1 MIETATAVVAWG
13 MRCSRRHPTF
23 DYSSPGGYFV
33 TICVD
38 RRRFPAEKV
47 PGRGVFGVLASL
59 AGPKPQLT
67 DLGLI
72 VQEQWEWLPNRFSHV
87 SLDEFV
93 IMPDHIHGL
102 IWLGATPGAE
112 KTAPGV
118 GQLRARAGTRPGSL
132 PAIVQAF
139 KAACGF
145 RARPILANLGWAT
158 RPTRFWQRNYD
169 EQIIRDRSHLAAV
182 RRYIRNNPRKLF
194 DHITRG
200 RGKG

>member
-1 MIETATAVVAWG
+1 

-38 RRRFPAEKV
+38 RRRFPAQGV
-47 PGRGVFGVLASL
+47 PGRGVFGILAALS
-59 AGPKPQLT
+59 GPEPELT

-72 VQEQWEWLPNRFSHV
+72 VREQWERLPNRFPHV
-87 SLDEFV
+87 RLDEFV
-93 IMPDHIHGL
+93 IMPDHLHGL
-102 IWLGATPGAE
+102 IWLGSIPGAE
-112 KTAPGV
+112 KSQPGM
-118 GQLRARAGTRPGSL
+118 GQLRASSGTKPGSL

-139 KAACGF
+139 KAAAGF
-145 RARPILANLGWAT
+145 HARPVLANLGLAA
-158 RPTRFWQRNYD
+158 PVKRFWQRNYD

-194 DHITRG
+194 DRITRG